1 MKANAKRYSVIIIG
15 GGATFTNKE
24 FSISSKLVKNAIMV
38 FMALL
43 LISGYIIFDYLN
55 TSLNKEKL
63 KRLDTENIE
72 KAAALNQLIANLLER
87 ENKLDQMAVFKDKIL
102 VVIGLNSL
110 ENMQDIGEGGG
121 GGDGPGGDSIPA
133 SPSGVEVPNKEL
145 INKDKA
151 VQLTGK
157 NVLKKAE
164 DIRKKAKKIHIELKF
179 VENAVEKQKAR
190 LAATPYT
197 WPTKGYLTSAFGW
210 RIHPLTGRRHFHQG
224 LDIATQY
231 GNKVKATGSGVVLVA
246 GHWDYLGN
254 LVIIDHGFGFT
265 TRYGHMAS
273 ITVKAG
279 DRVKRYHV
287 IGYVGNS
294 GRSSAPHLHYEVR
307 YYDKPLNPMNFI
319 ID

>member
-1 MKANAKRYSVIIIG
+1 MKAKANRYSVVIVS
-15 GGATFTNKE
+15 GGATSTNWE
-24 FSISSKLVKNAIMV
+24 FSISSKLVRNSIMV

-43 LISGYIIFDYLN
+43 LFSGFIIFDYLN

-63 KRLDTENIE
+63 KRLDKENIE
-72 KAAALNQLIANLLER
+72 KAAALNQLIDNLLKR
-87 ENKLDQMAVFKDKIL
+87 ENRLDQLAVFKDKIL

-110 ENMQDIGEGGG
+110 ENMQDVGGGG

-133 SPSGVEVPNKEL
+133 VPSVVEVPGKKL
-145 INKDKA
+145 INKDKRY
-151 VQLTGK
+151 QLTGK

-164 DIRKKAKKIHIELKF
+164 DIRKKAKNIHDELKF

-190 LAATPYT
+190 LEATPYT
-197 WPTKGYLTSAFGW
+197 WPTKGYLTSAFGY
-210 RIHPLTGRRHFHQG
+210 RIHPLTGSRQYHQG

-231 GNKVKATGSGVVLVA
+231 GNKVTATGSGVVLEA

-265 TRYGHMAS
+265 TRYGHLAS
-273 ITVKAG
+273 INVKTG
-279 DRVKRYHV
+279 DRVKRYQV

-294 GRSSAPHLHYEVR
+294 GMSSAPHLHYEVR
-307 YYDKPLNPMNFI
+307 YFDKPLNPMNFI

>member
-1 MKANAKRYSVIIIG
+1 MKAKANRYSVIIVS
-15 GGATFTNKE
+15 GATSTNKE
-24 FSISSKLVKNAIMV
+24 FSISSKLVRNSIIV
-38 FMALL
+38 FIALL
-43 LISGYIIFDYLN
+43 LFSGYIIFDYLN

-63 KRLDTENIE
+63 KRLDKENIE
-72 KAAALNQLIANLLER
+72 KAAALNQLIDTLLDR
-87 ENKLDQMAVFKDKIL
+87 ENRLDQMALFKDKIL

-110 ENMQDIGEGGG
+110 ENMQDVGGGG
-121 GGDGPGGDSIPA
+121 GGDGPGGESIPA
-133 SPSGVEVPNKEL
+133 VPGVIEGSGKEL

-151 VQLTGK
+151 YQLTGK

-164 DIRKKAKKIHIELKF
+164 DIRKKTKNIHDDLKF

-190 LAATPYT
+190 LEATPYT

-210 RIHPLTGRRHFHQG
+210 RIHPLTGSRQYHQG

-231 GNKVKATGSGVVLVA
+231 GNKVTATGSGVVLEA

-265 TRYGHMAS
+265 TRYGHLAS
-273 ITVKAG
+273 FIVKAG
-279 DRVKRYHV
+279 DRVKRYQV

-307 YYDKPLNPMNFI
+307 YFDKPLNPMNFI